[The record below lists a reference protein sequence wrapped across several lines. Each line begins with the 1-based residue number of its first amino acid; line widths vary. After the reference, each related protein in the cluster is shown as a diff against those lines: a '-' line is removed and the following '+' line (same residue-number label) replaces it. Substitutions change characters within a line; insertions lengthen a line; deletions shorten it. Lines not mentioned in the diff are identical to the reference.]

1 MGRGYTL
8 SWGGWVFIA
17 LPKWGALCYNDGMT
31 LTARVQNGRLVL
43 DEPTTLPEGQLVE
56 LVIVES
62 AMDATE
68 RSELVAVLEE
78 AEQDIAA
85 GRVVDEAEVWAR
97 LKAIA

>member
-1 MGRGYTL
+1 MFTAILPMRG
-8 SWGGWVFIA
+8 A
-17 LPKWGALCYNDGMT
+17 RCYNDGMT
-31 LTARVQNGRLVL
+31 FTARVQNGRLVL

-68 RSELVAVLEE
+68 RSELEAALDE

-97 LKAIA
+97 LEAVG